1 MKQEYK
7 EKWLAALK
15 SGDYCYTSSV
25 LYQDGCFCALGVL
38 CEVVEPNLARK
49 ATTALEGGPKALYEK
64 LFTGRGGLMPSKVYE
79 ITGISDS
86 DENEV
91 FRLNDLGDKPNYD
104 EVIVLIERHL

>member
-49 ATTALEGGPKALYEK
+49 ATAALEGVSETLMEK
-64 LFTGRGGLMPSKVYE
+64 LFKGGGGLMPSKVYD
-79 ITGISDS
+79 ITGITAT
-86 DENEV
+86 DENDV
-91 FRLNDLGDKPNYD
+91 FRLNDLGEKPNYD